1 METKTNES
9 KQIKN
14 ETLMR
19 NIIAF
24 VTYFIGMV
32 FIAGIIS
39 LILRYIP
46 GNTIK
51 TSPEE
56 LVISG
61 VATDS
66 DGIAFIKKDS
76 YNDYSHN
83 YDKYL
88 TTIDYDN
95 EYLVIVNNHN
105 DKVFK
110 KDWVIIDDEN
120 NESINVNTINEF
132 ISGTKTKWDKKR
144 SIKLYITSEEYEA
157 RPLFVTDYSI
167 LNTVEFKESTDN
179 LSFNAM
185 CILQFVLSVILFIS
199 LGFILWPSINYDL
212 LPFKK
217 KEKHTISSIFIGLGF
232 VMAANIL
239 ANLTGKLLSIIFN
252 IPGGVSL
259 NQIHIELAFKSKLSI
274 LMILAVVIF
283 TPIVEELVFRK
294 AIFGLFKNKWVGF
307 AVSTLIFG
315 LIHVTGEIFN
325 SSEVGHFLY
334 VLTPY
339 LFMGVG
345 FGLAYIVFKKN
356 VITTIGTHILLNLLA
371 TLITFI
377 G

>member
-14 ETLMR
+14 ESLMR

-24 VTYFIGMV
+24 VTYFIGMI

-66 DGIAFIKKDS
+66 DGIAFIKKDI
-76 YNDYSHN
+76 YNDYSRN

-88 TTIDYDN
+88 TTTYYDN

-110 KDWVIIDDEN
+110 KDWVIVDDEN
-120 NESINVNTINEF
+120 NESINLNTINEF

-157 RPLFVTDYSI
+157 RPSFVTDYSI
-167 LNTVEFKESTDN
+167 LNTVEFQESTDN

-185 CILQFVLSVILFIS
+185 CILQFILSVILLIS

-217 KEKHTISSIFIGLGF
+217 KEKQTISSIFIGLGF

-294 AIFGLFKNKWVGF
+294 AIFGLFKNKWIGF
-307 AVSTLIFG
+307 TVSTLIFG

-325 SSEVGHFLY
+325 SSGFGHFLY

-339 LFMGVG
+339 LFMGAG

-356 VITTIGTHILLNLLA
+356 VITTIGAHILLNLLA
-371 TLITFI
+371 TIIIFI
-377 G
+377 

>member
-66 DGIAFIKKDS
+66 DGIAIIKKDI

-88 TTIDYDN
+88 TAVCYDN

-110 KDWVIIDDEN
+110 KDWIIIDDEN
-120 NESINVNTINEF
+120 NESINLNTINEF

-157 RPLFVTDYSI
+157 RPSFITDYSI

-179 LSFNAM
+179 LSFNAF
-185 CILQFVLSVILFIS
+185 CILQFILSVILLIS

-217 KEKHTISSIFIGLGF
+217 REKQTISSIFIGLGF

-325 SSEVGHFLY
+325 SSGFGHFLY

-339 LFMGVG
+339 LFMGAG

-356 VITTIGTHILLNLLA
+356 VITTIGAHILLNLLA
-371 TLITFI
+371 TIIIFI
-377 G
+377 

>member
-110 KDWVIIDDEN
+110 KDWV
-120 NESINVNTINEF
+120 
-132 ISGTKTKWDKKR
+132 
-144 SIKLYITSEEYEA
+144 
-157 RPLFVTDYSI
+157 
-167 LNTVEFKESTDN
+167 
-179 LSFNAM
+179 
-185 CILQFVLSVILFIS
+185 
-199 LGFILWPSINYDL
+199 L
-212 LPFKK
+212 LMMK
-217 KEKHTISSIFIGLGF
+217 I
-232 VMAANIL
+232 M
-239 ANLTGKLLSIIFN
+239 
-252 IPGGVSL
+252 
-259 NQIHIELAFKSKLSI
+259 
-274 LMILAVVIF
+274 
-283 TPIVEELVFRK
+283 
-294 AIFGLFKNKWVGF
+294 
-307 AVSTLIFG
+307 
-315 LIHVTGEIFN
+315 
-325 SSEVGHFLY
+325 
-334 VLTPY
+334 
-339 LFMGVG
+339 
-345 FGLAYIVFKKN
+345 
-356 VITTIGTHILLNLLA
+356 NLLM
-371 TLITFI
+371 
-377 G
+377 